1 MPPKSAVAL
10 SQHPAAK
17 MILREHLAQLES
29 SLEETRGR
37 VLSALDEEL
46 AAIRQWMESL
56 KDFDPTLRIYRAEG
70 ESSAHSVAVSVSEKA
85 PAKFKPS
92 QPNNI
97 VEFTAQDFVQV
108 QEPVREPSLDPALE
122 KATMD
127 ELNAALAAVFEN
139 MGHKPA

>member
-1 MPPKSAVAL
+1 MPPKSVIAL
-10 SQHPAAK
+10 SHQPAAK
-17 MILREHLAQLES
+17 VILREHLAQLES

-37 VLSALDEEL
+37 VLSALDQEL

-56 KDFDPTLRIYRAEG
+56 KDFDPTLHIYRPEA
-70 ESSAHSVAVSVSEKA
+70 ESSAHSVTVSEKA

-92 QPNNI
+92 KPNNI

-139 MGHKPA
+139 VGHKPD

>member
-17 MILREHLAQLES
+17 LILREHLAQLES

-37 VLSALDEEL
+37 VLGALDEEL

-56 KDFDPTLRIYRAEG
+56 KDFDPTLRVYRPEA
-70 ESSAHSVAVSVSEKA
+70 ESSAHSVAVSEKT

>member
-1 MPPKSAVAL
+1 MPPKSASAFVH
-10 SQHPAAK
+10 QPVAK

-46 AAIRQWMESL
+46 ASIRQWMESL
-56 KDFDPTLRIYRAEG
+56 KDFDTNLTVYRPDTEA
-70 ESSAHSVAVSVSEKA
+70 AAALAEKA
-85 PAKFKPS
+85 PSKFKPS
-92 QPNNI
+92 KPSNI
-97 VEFTAQDFVQV
+97 VELTAQDFAMAP
-108 QEPVREPSLDPALE
+108 EPLHEPALDPVLE

-127 ELNAALAAVFEN
+127 ELNAALAAAFEH

>member
-1 MPPKSAVAL
+1 MPPKSAIAFAH
-10 SQHPAAK
+10 QPAAK

-46 AAIRQWMESL
+46 ASIRQWMETL
-56 KDFDPTLRIYRAEG
+56 KDFDPSLSVYRPDADSTMK
-70 ESSAHSVAVSVSEKA
+70 ESAVAAEKA
-85 PAKFKPS
+85 PSKFKPS
-92 QPNNI
+92 KPSNI
-97 VEFTAQDFVQV
+97 VEFTSQDFGQV
-108 QEPVREPSLDPALE
+108 QEPLQEPALDPALE

-127 ELNAALAAVFEN
+127 ELNAALAAVFEH